1 MDANEFILNLINI
14 SPAFG
19 VLFWMVMYF
28 KAQLKEKDA
37 IIKELNNE
45 NRLAL
50 KDAYAYMNE
59 INITLKE
66 FLK

>member
-19 VLFWMVMYF
+19 VLFWVVMYF

>member
-1 MDANEFILNLINI
+1 MAANEFILNLINI

>member
-1 MDANEFILNLINI
+1 MAANEFILNLINI

-50 KDAYAYMNE
+50 KDAYNYMNE